1 MIGIIDYGAGNI
13 GNVERAFSYLNEKTC
28 IIADGDNIN
37 NGLSLLVLPGVGSFA
52 AGMAGLQE
60 RNLVKPIIEYIETG
74 RPFLGICLGLQL
86 LFAKSK
92 ESGQVSG
99 LEIFTEEC
107 LRFDSDKI
115 KRVPQI
121 GWNKIEIMVE
131 SEVFKGLPDHYFYF
145 VHSYFV
151 PVIAG
156 LTVAKSDYGGQEFT
170 AVLRK
175 DNVWGI
181 QPHPE
186 KSGRTG
192 LKFLE
197 SLIGV
202 IKC

>member
-13 GNVERAFSYLNEKTC
+13 GNVERAFRYLGEKTC
-28 IIADGDNIN
+28 IIDNGN
-37 NGLSLLVLPGVGSFA
+37 NIDNQLSLLVLPGVGSFA
-52 AGMAGLQE
+52 AGMRGLKK
-60 RNLVKPIIEYIETG
+60 RNLVNPVIEYIESG
-74 RPFLGICLGLQL
+74 KSFLGICLGLQL
-86 LFAKSK
+86 LFARSK
-92 ESGQVSG
+92 ESDLASG
-99 LEIFTEEC
+99 LGIFEEEC

-115 KRVPQI
+115 RRVPQI
-121 GWNKIEIMVE
+121 GWNKIETAVE
-131 SEVFKGLPDHYFYF
+131 LEVFNDLPDYYFYF

-170 AVLRK
+170 SVLK
-175 DNVWGI
+175 NNNVWGI

-197 SLIGV
+197 NLIGV
-202 IKC
+202 IK

>member
-13 GNVERAFSYLNEKTC
+13 GNVERAFKYLNQKTC
-28 IIADGDNIN
+28 IIDSGNNIN
-37 NGLSLLVLPGVGSFA
+37 KDLSLLVLPGVGSFA
-52 AGMAGLQE
+52 AGMAGLE
-60 RNLVKPIIEYIETG
+60 RRKLVKPINEYIKSG
-74 RPFLGICLGLQL
+74 KPFLGICLGLQL
-86 LFAKSK
+86 LFA
-92 ESGQVSG
+92 ESQESELAAG
-99 LEIFTEEC
+99 LGVFAEEC

-115 KRVPQI
+115 RRVPQI
-121 GWNKIEIMVE
+121 GWNKIETME
-131 SEVFKGLPDHYFYF
+131 DSEVFKNLPDPYFYF

-170 AVLRK
+170 AILNR
-175 DNVWGI
+175 DNIWGI

-197 SLIGV
+197 NLIGV
-202 IKC
+202 IK